1 MADSRPEIVK
11 CWLATLAALVN
22 APGNPDRVAATVAIY
37 IPLLLRA
44 VPIEA
49 FTGESVQAIAR
60 QCKDYMPSYGTLA
73 DRLEG
78 WWDQHRPDRVP
89 RLKAPEPAIYR
100 VNIPERRP
108 PAAEPEVAYVG
119 ELVATL
125 VRDIREDAE
134 AREAAAPPRAQA
146 LKTGRRMTDSELLAA
161 YEQLGQAGAVRAVA
175 LRRKLGIEADRQPAE
190 QDAWGEVLAARA
202 ADLAARAEAEAAEIP
217 E

>member
-1 MADSRPEIVK
+1 MADSRPEIVRR
-11 CWLATLAALVN
+11 WLATLAALVN
-22 APGNPDRVAATVAIY
+22 APGNPERVATSVAVY
-37 IPLLLRA
+37 IPLLLTA

-49 FTGESVQAIAR
+49 FCAESVQHIAR
-60 QCKDYMPSYGTLA
+60 RAKDYMPSYGTLA
-73 DRLEG
+73 DWLEG
-78 WWDQHRPDRVP
+78 WWDQHRPDRVA
-89 RLKAPEPAIYR
+89 RLTVEPAIYR

-108 PAAEPEVAYVG
+108 APNEAEVAYVG
-119 ELVATL
+119 ELVATW
-125 VRDIREDAE
+125 VRDAREDAE
-134 AREAAAPPRAQA
+134 A

-202 ADLAARAEAEAAEIP
+202 ADLAARAEGEAAEIP